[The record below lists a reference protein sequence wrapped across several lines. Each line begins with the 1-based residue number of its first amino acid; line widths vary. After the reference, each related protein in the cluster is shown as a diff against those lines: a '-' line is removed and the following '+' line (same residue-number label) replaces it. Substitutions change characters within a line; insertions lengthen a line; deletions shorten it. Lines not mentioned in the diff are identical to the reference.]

1 MARTKGMNDAIND
14 QMAKEFYAA
23 YLYLGMA
30 AWFEA
35 QALPGFANWMRL
47 QNEEEQVHALKLFQY
62 LLDSGANVEL
72 KEIPAPPKT
81 FKTPLQVMKMALQH
95 EQKVTA
101 SINKLYELASKE
113 KDYPAQ
119 LELQWFITEQVEEER
134 TVSDIIQ
141 RMQHAGDS
149 GAALLM
155 IDHELG
161 SRGPEA
167 AE

>member
-14 QMAKEFYAA
+14 QMAMEFHAA
-23 YLYLGMA
+23 YLYLAMA

-35 QALPGFANWMRL
+35 QALPGFAKWMRL
-47 QNEEEQVHALKLFQY
+47 QNQEEQGHALKLFQY
-62 LLDSGANVEL
+62 LLDSGGTVEL
-72 KEIPAPPKT
+72 KGIDAPPKT
-81 FKTPLQVMKMALQH
+81 FKDPMSVMKAALAH
-95 EQKVTA
+95 EQKVTK
-101 SINKLYELASKE
+101 SINALYELAHKE

-134 TVSDIIQ
+134 TVGDIIQ
-141 RMQHAGDS
+141 RMQHAGTS

-161 SRGPEA
+161 SRGPE
-167 AE
+167 